1 MLFFANFGNNKFD
14 EDSSYQTKL
23 FKEHMAVKEMISFRD
38 EMDTLITQKYLKKRT
53 KKCLTKKRK
62 D

>member
-1 MLFFANFGNNKFD
+1 MLFFAKFGNYKFD
-14 EDSSYQTKL
+14 EASSNHTKP
-23 FKEHMAVKEMISFRD
+23 FKEHVAAKEMINLRK
-38 EMDTLITQKYLKKRT
+38 EIEVIITQKYKKRT